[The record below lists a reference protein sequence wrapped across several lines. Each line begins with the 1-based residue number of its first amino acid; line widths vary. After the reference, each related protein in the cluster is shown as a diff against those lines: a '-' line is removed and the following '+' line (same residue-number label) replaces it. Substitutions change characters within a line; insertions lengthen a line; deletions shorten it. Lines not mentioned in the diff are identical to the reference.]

1 MVNLVVTYTSRLT
14 LMGLLLL
21 GVTVYAQEPSEET
34 RSRSSIIDDSTKQ
47 IYGPTTSQFFLE
59 DDLFRNKW
67 VSYPIDTVI
76 RNFHFF
82 SFEQRGQN
90 LYQDLGNIGTAIRPV
105 YEYVPDVIGA
115 SSGFN
120 AYNLYWNSLPHQF
133 FNTRSP
139 YTNLNVI
146 LGGKGR
152 SLTNIIYSR
161 NINPRWNIGFH
172 YNGIFIDKQI
182 QRQGKGDRNA
192 RAESYGLFTSY
203 HNKDSS
209 YTALVRFKRM
219 YHRVF
224 EYGGVR
230 VADQTGLFDIDRG
243 YVGIRTTLPTSVLF
257 SDLFEDNA
265 QPWLTQA
272 QSNDLRRN
280 YHLYHQ
286 YKVGEALQVYHRLDG
301 DRQQNR
307 FEGNFR
313 SEPFGSTFFDA
324 VVIDSALIRDQ
335 TKFNTLRNE
344 AGIKGNLL
352 KLFYNGYVAFR
363 NYNMDYKYFLSDG
376 FYRKTRGTEFYV
388 GGRMELQLDSLI
400 QVRGHLESML
410 DARYRL
416 SGSIDTKWFSAYLK
430 RSVSSPSFLQQA
442 YRGSHDIWM
451 NYFSPVESS
460 EVGGNLVYNSDWLK
474 VYPGVRLSTFRNLVF
489 FKKGNYSI
497 DQTVLPI
504 QSTGFQTVASP
515 ELALHVRPFK
525 NTWLTTRTIY
535 TRVLE
540 NADNALQIP
549 ELLVNA
555 QLSYAN
561 IWFGGNFDFHVGV
574 DLHWKSSYHAYGYD
588 PAIQQ
593 FYTQQQYKS
602 PSFPM
607 IDVFLSAK
615 IIRGRI
621 LLKYNNIAAA
631 FSKHAQVP
639 TPFYPGVVNVFD
651 FGFDWSFYD

>member
-1 MVNLVVTYTSRLT
+1 MDNSSLT
-14 LMGLLLL
+14 IFDFFIKYFIGAWLMFFSVSLS
-21 GVTVYAQEPSEET
+21 AQDLPGEP
-34 RSRSSIIDDSTKQ
+34 RSRSTIIDDSTKQ
-47 IYGPTTSQFFLE
+47 IYGPTTSQYFLE
-59 DDLFRNKW
+59 SDLFRNKW
-67 VSYPIDTVI
+67 ISYPIDTVI
-76 RNFHFF
+76 RNFHHF
-82 SFEQRGQN
+82 SFSQRRQN

-105 YEYVPDVIGA
+105 YQDVPDVIGA
-115 SSGFN
+115 TSGFN
-120 AYNLYWNSLPHQF
+120 AYDLYWNSMPRQF

-139 YTNLNVI
+139 YSNLNLV

-152 SLTNIIYSR
+152 SLTNIMYSR
-161 NINPRWNIGFH
+161 NINPRLNFGFH

-192 RAESYGLFTSY
+192 RAEAYGMFVSY

-209 YTALVRFKRM
+209 YTALLRFKRM

-230 VADQTGLFDIDRG
+230 VDDESDF
-243 YVGIRTTLPTSVLF
+243 LF
-257 SDLFEDNA
+257 SDLFEENA
-265 QPWLTQA
+265 QPWLLSA
-272 QSNDLRRN
+272 QSSDLRRN
-280 YHLYHQ
+280 YHLYHE
-286 YKVGEALQVYHRLDG
+286 YKVGEALQVYHRIDG
-301 DRQQNR
+301 DRQNVR
-307 FEGNFR
+307 FDDNYS
-313 SEPFGSTFFDA
+313 SEPNRLAFFDA
-324 VVIDSALIRDQ
+324 VVVDSAQTRDQ

-344 AGIKGNLL
+344 GGIKGNLL
-352 KLFYNGYVAFR
+352 RLFYNGYVALR
-363 NYNMDYKYFLSDG
+363 NYSIDYKYFLNDG
-376 FYRKTRGTEFYV
+376 FYLPTSGTEFYV

-400 QVRGHLESML
+400 QVRGHIESML

-451 NYFSPVESS
+451 NYFNPVEAS
-460 EVGGNLVYNSDWLK
+460 EVGGNLIYKSDWLK
-474 VYPGVRLSTFRNLVF
+474 VYPGIRLSTFRNFVF
-489 FKKGNYSI
+489 FKKGDYAI

-504 QSTGFQTVASP
+504 QSSGYQTIASP
-515 ELALHVRPFK
+515 ELALHIRPLK

-535 TRVLE
+535 TRILE
-540 NADNALQIP
+540 NADDALQMP

-561 IWFGGNFDFHVGV
+561 IWFGGNFDFQVGL
-574 DLHWKSSYHAYGYD
+574 DLHWRSNYFAYGYD
-588 PAIQQ
+588 PVIQQ
-593 FYTQQQYKS
+593 FYTQQEIKS
-602 PSFPM
+602 PSFPLL
-607 IDVFLSAK
+607 DVFLSAK

-621 LLKYNNIAAA
+621 FLKYNNIVAA
-631 FSKHAQVP
+631 FSRSAQVP